1 MGWKVICTAIHGKNG
16 DADFN
21 LFFAGEDVVTLK
33 QAGKIKH
40 LVRLSVL
47 PVEVI
52 AEVKK
57 APKLPELQRNDID
70 R

>member
-1 MGWKVICTAIHGKNG
+1 MAPNIIHSKNS
-16 DADFN
+16 DATFN

-33 QAGKIKH
+33 QAGKIKQ

-52 AEVKK
+52 NNEATFDQNKER
-57 APKLPELQRNDID
+57 PKLRLNDIE